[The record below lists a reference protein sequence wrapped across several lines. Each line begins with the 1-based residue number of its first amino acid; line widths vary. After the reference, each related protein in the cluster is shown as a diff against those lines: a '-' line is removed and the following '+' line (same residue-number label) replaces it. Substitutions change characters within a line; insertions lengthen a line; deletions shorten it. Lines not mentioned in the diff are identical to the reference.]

1 MWGFTLPFWYP
12 GRLCCVWMCAHWDLS
27 PVRGWPGWGLL
38 ILSCWWFIILLNKTY
53 CLLGISSPSFLR
65 SLPIPIPTLWSEVK
79 VSVPQSCL
87 TLCHPVDYSLPG
99 SSVLGILQARILEW
113 VAVLFSRGSYW
124 PRDGTQ
130 VSSIV
135 GKFFTIWATR
145 EACFLLFGR
154 PFSAPDPQGLWLSE

>member
-12 GRLCCVWMCAHWDLS
+12 GRLCCIWMCARWDLS

-79 VSVPQSCL
+79 VLVPQSCL
-87 TLCHPVDYSLPG
+87 TLCDPVDYSLPG
-99 SSVLGILQARILEW
+99 SSVRGESPGKNTGVGSHALLHGIFLTKGLNPCLLLSPALTGGPLDYLGSPWIE
-113 VAVLFSRGSYW
+113 
-124 PRDGTQ
+124 
-130 VSSIV
+130 
-135 GKFFTIWATR
+135 
-145 EACFLLFGR
+145 
-154 PFSAPDPQGLWLSE
+154 